1 MEGKER
7 LPETEKEQ
15 LDSCSIE
22 ELFERLNQVIGS
34 LEDGSSSLEDSFRYY
49 EEGMRLVKACS
60 GKIDRVEK
68 QILVI
73 DDMGGEY
80 GA

>member
-1 MEGKER
+1 MEEKGR
-7 LPETEKEQ
+7 LPEPNQEE
-15 LDSCSIE
+15 LEACSIE
-22 ELFERLNQVIGS
+22 ELFERLNQVIGG

-49 EEGMRLVKACS
+49 DEGRRLVKACS
-60 GKIDRVEK
+60 GKIDRGEK

-73 DDMGGEY
+73 DEMGGDY

>member
-1 MEGKER
+1 MEMLKNVYYKLEENHQAG
-7 LPETEKEQ
+7 L
-15 LDSCSIE
+15 S
-22 ELFERLNQVIGS
+22 ELFEELDLMIRK

-73 DDMGGEY
+73 DEMGGDY

>member
-1 MEGKER
+1 MEEKGR
-7 LPETEKEQ
+7 LPEPEQ
-15 LDSCSIE
+15 AELDSCSIE

-34 LEDGSSSLEDSFRYY
+34 LEDGSSSLEESFRCY

-60 GKIDRVEK
+60 GKIDQVEK
-68 QILVI
+68 QILVL
-73 DDMGGEY
+73 DEMGGEY